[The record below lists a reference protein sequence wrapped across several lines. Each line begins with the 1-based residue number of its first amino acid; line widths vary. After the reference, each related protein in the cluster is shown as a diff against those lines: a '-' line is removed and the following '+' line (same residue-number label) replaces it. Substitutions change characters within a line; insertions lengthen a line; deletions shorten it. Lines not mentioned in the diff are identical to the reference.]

1 MRTAIAK
8 QGWMV
13 IVPLLIGILSNC
25 ASNHTSIPNPVYQ
38 GPYPEAYKYLKQLN
52 PLLGAELGKLPE
64 LLDGISDA
72 ETTALSQTLELYNQD
87 PRRFDAA
94 FEKMYQVGKP
104 EIRKYCSPL
113 QALFWLAEDGDLKQ
127 TQLSIRFYNLTALL
141 NRAWLPE
148 LHGITEKDVKA
159 ITGAIKEDVREEYV
173 SLYNRVGK
181 MAFWN
186 YICADLVEKPQLFS
200 KAAAKLIE
208 DVNTRKDS
216 SRWADFDR
224 VVDRLNAPELL
235 DYYIDH
241 KIKYKSFVRPA
252 IGRKAVFEF
261 KHGDCDDLVI
271 FGNYV
276 LRRAGYKTSA
286 RKVYNDNEGHA
297 GLVVELKDGE
307 YLLAVNF
314 GNAGNRMS
322 GPYQDLDQVDY
333 ALGYRRYFKNRGLFN
348 LGWF

>member
-1 MRTAIAK
+1 MF
-8 QGWMV
+8 
-13 IVPLLIGILSNC
+13 IVPLLLGVISSC
-25 ASNHTSIPNPVYQ
+25 ASSHTTVPNAVYQ
-38 GPYPEAYKYLKQLN
+38 GPYPGAYNTLKQLN

-64 LLDGISDA
+64 FRDGISNA
-72 ETTALSQTLELYNQD
+72 EGTALSQIFEIYNQD

-113 QALFWLAEDGDLKQ
+113 QALFWLAAAGDLKQ
-127 TQLSIRFYNLTALL
+127 TQQSIRFYNLTALL
-141 NRAWLPE
+141 NGAWLPE
-148 LHGITEKDVKA
+148 LHGITEQDIKE

-173 SLYNRVGK
+173 SLYHRVGK

-186 YICADLVEKPQLFS
+186 YICTDLIEKPQLFS
-200 KAAAKLIE
+200 EAAAKLVE

-216 SRWADFDR
+216 PRWADFDR

-241 KIKYKSFVRPA
+241 KIRYKSFVRPA

-261 KHGDCDDLVI
+261 KHGDCDDLVV

-276 LRRAGYKTSA
+276 LRRAGYKTLG
-286 RKVYNDNEGHA
+286 RKVYNDREGHA
-297 GLVVELKDGE
+297 GLAVELKDGG

-322 GPYQDLDQVDY
+322 GPYQNLYQVDY
-333 ALGYRRYFKNRGLFN
+333 ALGYHRYFNKRGPFN
-348 LGWF
+348 LGWY